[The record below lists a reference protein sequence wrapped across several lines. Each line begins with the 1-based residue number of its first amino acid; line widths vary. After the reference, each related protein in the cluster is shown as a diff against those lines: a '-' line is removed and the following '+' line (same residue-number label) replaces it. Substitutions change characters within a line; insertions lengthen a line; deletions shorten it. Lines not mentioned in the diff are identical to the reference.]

1 MCLIG
6 IVVALGLGVASTG
19 CGPSVGTAY
28 LASLAQENLPEPNFE
43 LSGAVV
49 IDGSSTVYPIT
60 EAVAAKF
67 KKVFPRVK
75 VSVGKSGT
83 GGGFKRFTVGETHI
97 SDASRPITLEELNNC
112 RKHGIRFL
120 ELPIAYDGLSIVVHP
135 QNQFIQQLT
144 VEQLRSI
151 FLAGSP
157 PQRWNEVDPN
167 WPDERIRIF
176 APGTDSG
183 TFDYF
188 VEVVC
193 GKTGSIR
200 SDISTSEDDSTIVNG
215 VTGNPAAIGFFGAAY
230 YFQNQER
237 LRVVPIVNPQTG
249 RAEIP
254 TSASIENGDY
264 APFSRP
270 LFIYVNLNSIH
281 NAQLDQ
287 FVEFY
292 LDHAAELATHVGY
305 VPLPREV
312 YQRALENY
320 ADESAGTHYLTSD
333 GQKRHGPVTEV
344 FVRDHLVE

>member
-1 MCLIG
+1 M
-6 IVVALGLGVASTG
+6 IVLAVVVCG
-19 CGPSVGTAY
+19 CADHVGTAY
-28 LASLAQENLPEPNFE
+28 RQYLAESGLPSPNFE
-43 LSGAVV
+43 LSGPVI

-60 EAVAAKF
+60 EAAAANF
-67 KKVFPRVK
+67 KKVFPRVN

-83 GGGFKRFTVGETHI
+83 GGGFKRFAVGETHI
-97 SDASRPITLEELNNC
+97 SDASRPITFEEFQNC
-112 RKHGIRFL
+112 HNHDVRFL

-135 QNQFIQQLT
+135 QNDFIHQLT
-144 VEQLRSI
+144 IDQLKRI
-151 FLAGSP
+151 FLAGQS
-157 PQRWNEVDPN
+157 PQRWNDVDPS
-167 WPDERIRIF
+167 WPDTRIRIF

-230 YFQNQER
+230 YFQNRDR

-249 RAEIP
+249 KAVVP
-254 TSASIENGDY
+254 TSDSIERGDY

-270 LFIYVNLNSIH
+270 LFIYVNLNTIH
-281 NAQLDQ
+281 NAQLEQ

-292 LDHAAELATHVGY
+292 LDRAANLATQVGY
-305 VPLPREV
+305 VPLPESV
-312 YQRALENY
+312 YQQARENFF
-320 ADESAGTHYLTSD
+320 DELAGTHYLMPD
-333 GQKRHGPVTEV
+333 GQKRHGPVTEIY
-344 FVRDHLVE
+344 VRENLVK